1 MRPIALA
8 TCAALP
14 DLTDDDRLLIP
25 ALVARGIGAVPAVW
39 DDDAVDWRAF
49 AAVVI
54 RSTWDYH
61 LRQPRFLAWIDR
73 LEALGVPLINPARV
87 LRWNAEKTYLRD
99 LTRAGVPV
107 VPTRWVER
115 DDQTPLAAIL
125 RETGWPRAVVKPAIA
140 ATAYR
145 TWATDLVSAGADD
158 ARFRE
163 LIGDGRVLVQP
174 FLEAIAAEGEWS
186 LMFFRGEYA
195 YSVLKTPR
203 AGDFRVQS
211 DFGGQVV
218 TRNAGPAL
226 VAQASG
232 VLDAAPFKR
241 SELTY
246 ARVDGCVVDGTFVLM
261 ELEVLEPGLFL
272 AVGPR
277 GADDFAEAIVH
288 TMQSRGYDDVTG
300 VDSATPGSRQ

>member
-1 MRPIALA
+1 MRPVALA

-25 ALVARGIGAVPAVW
+25 ALAARGIDAVPVVW

-61 LRQPRFLAWIDR
+61 LRQRRFLTWIDR
-73 LEALGVPLINPARV
+73 LEALGVALVNPARV

-99 LTRAGVPV
+99 LADAGVSV

-115 DDQTPLAAIL
+115 DDQASLAEIL

-145 TWATDLVSAGADD
+145 TWATDLASAADD
-158 ARFRE
+158 DVRFRA
-163 LIGDGRVLVQP
+163 LVADGRVLVQP
-174 FLEAIAAEGEWS
+174 FVEAIAAEGEWS
-186 LMFFRGEYA
+186 LMFFGGEYA
-195 YSVLKTPR
+195 YSVLKTSR

-211 DFGGQVV
+211 DFGGEVV
-218 TRNAGPAL
+218 PRHAGSTL

-232 VLDAAPFKR
+232 VLDAVPFDR
-241 SELTY
+241 SELAY
-246 ARVDGCVVDGTFVLM
+246 ARVDGCVVDGKLVLM

-272 AVGPR
+272 EVGPH
-277 GADDFAEAIVH
+277 GADAFADAIVH
-288 TMQSRGYDDVTG
+288 AHA
-300 VDSATPGSRQ
+300 DSLLRQRDGG

>member
-14 DLTDDDRLLIP
+14 DLTDDDRLLIS
-25 ALVARGIGAVPAVW
+25 ALAARGIGAVPAVW

-73 LEALGVPLINPARV
+73 LEALGVQLINPARV

-107 VPTRWVER
+107 VPTRWIER

-163 LIGDGRVLVQP
+163 LTGDGRVLVQP

-288 TMQSRGYDDVTG
+288 PHAEPRLRRCDGG
-300 VDSATPGSRQ
+300 

>member
-1 MRPIALA
+1 MRPLLALA

-14 DLTDDDRLLIP
+14 ELTADDRLLIP
-25 ALVARGIGAVPAVW
+25 ALAARGIGAVPAVW
-39 DDDAVDWRAF
+39 DDDTVDWLAF

-73 LEALGVPLINPARV
+73 LGTLGVPLINPASV
-87 LRWNAEKTYLRD
+87 LRWNAEKTYLHD

-115 DDQTPLAAIL
+115 DDPTPLAAIL

-145 TWATDLVSAGADD
+145 TWATDLVSAGAHD
-158 ARFRE
+158 ARFKE
-163 LIGDGRVLVQP
+163 LIGDGRALVQP
-174 FLEAIAAEGEWS
+174 FVEAIAAEGEWS
-186 LMFFRGEYA
+186 LMFFRGQYA
-195 YSVLKTPR
+195 YSVLKTPS

-218 TRNAGPAL
+218 TRSAGPAM
-226 VAQASG
+226 VAQASR

-288 TMQSRGYDDVTG
+288 AHADLLLRRCDGG
-300 VDSATPGSRQ
+300 

>member
-1 MRPIALA
+1 MPPVALA

-14 DLTDDDRLLIP
+14 SLTDDDRLLIP
-25 ALVARGIGAVPAVW
+25 ALATRGIGAVPAVW
-39 DDDAVDWRAF
+39 DDDTVDWRAF

-61 LRQPRFLAWIDR
+61 LWQPRFLAWIDR
-73 LEALGVPLINPARV
+73 LEALGVRLINPAPV

-99 LTRAGVPV
+99 LADAGVSV
-107 VPTRWVER
+107 VPTRWVEPG
-115 DDQTPLAAIL
+115 DTAPLAEIL
-125 RETGWPRAVVKPAIA
+125 RETGWSRAVVKPSIA

-145 TWATDLVSAGADD
+145 TWSTDATSVDADE

-163 LIGDGRVLVQP
+163 LVAAGRVLVQP
-174 FLEAIAAEGEWS
+174 FIEAIAAEGEWS
-186 LMFFRGEYA
+186 LMFFGGEYA

-211 DFGGQVV
+211 DFGGGVV
-218 TRNAGPAL
+218 ARHAGSAL
-226 VAQASG
+226 VAQAAG
-232 VLDAAPFKR
+232 VLEAAPFKR

-246 ARVDGCVVDGTFVLM
+246 ARVDGCVVEGTFALM

-277 GADDFAEAIVH
+277 GADDFADAIVH
-288 TMQSRGYDDVTG
+288 AHADPLLRRCDGG
-300 VDSATPGSRQ
+300 